1 MKVSLFS
8 LVAFV
13 LLLAGSCTTKKDV
26 GITPEPL
33 SYSWGKGSFEWNKDT
48 RIAFDGNEDA
58 QQIVKTAFSE
68 TRFPV
73 TFGAAGEGGN
83 CIRLEVVD
91 SISGVTSP
99 EAYSLHVG
107 KDGVAIKALSDAG
120 LFYGVQSLIQLAEQG
135 KGSVQAIDI
144 LDEPRFPYRG
154 IMLDVSRHFR
164 SKDFVK
170 KQIDLLSHYKFNR
183 LHLHLTDA
191 AGWRI
196 AIDKYPR
203 LTQYAA
209 WRKGKTWKEWS
220 NSGAN
225 YCEETDPEAQGGYYT
240 KDDIR
245 EMVEYARQHCITII
259 PEIEMPSHSDEVLA
273 AYPELSCTHEPG
285 KQSDF
290 CVGNEKTFE
299 FLEDV
304 LTEVMELFPS
314 EYIHIGGDEASKASW
329 KTCPL
334 CQKRMKEEGLKD
346 VDELQS
352 YLIHRIERFLND
364 HGRNLLGWD
373 EILQGGLAPNA
384 TVMSWR
390 GEQGGIDAALSGH
403 HAIMTPGEYCYFDA
417 YQDAPYSQPEA
428 IGGYLPLSKVY
439 FYNPV
444 PDSLSTDIRKMILGV
459 QANLWA
465 EYIPTD
471 EHMEYMLYP
480 RAIAL
485 AEVAWTVPE
494 RKSWDFFRERIL
506 KIIPELKA
514 KGYNSFD
521 YAKEIGNRKE
531 YDEPVKHLAVG
542 KKVTFNIPYWPNYPA
557 NGDKTLNDGLRGGW
571 NYNDKRWLGF
581 ADNHRMDVVIDLEK
595 VMKIHSVSAE
605 FMQICGPYVFM
616 PSEVI
621 ISSSVDGKEYTQL
634 TAIHHQVQKDDSV
647 SFKKFGWDGETDA
660 RYVRYQAMADS
671 LYKDGIQF
679 VDEIIVK

>member
-107 KDGVAIKALSDAG
+107 KDGVVIKALSDAG

-135 KGSVQAIDI
+135 EGNVQAVEI

-329 KTCPL
+329 KPVRC
-334 CQKRMKEEGLKD
+334 
-346 VDELQS
+346 V
-352 YLIHRIERFLND
+352 
-364 HGRNLLGWD
+364 RN
-373 EILQGGLAPNA
+373 A
-384 TVMSWR
+384 
-390 GEQGGIDAALSGH
+390 
-403 HAIMTPGEYCYFDA
+403 
-417 YQDAPYSQPEA
+417 
-428 IGGYLPLSKVY
+428 
-439 FYNPV
+439 
-444 PDSLSTDIRKMILGV
+444 
-459 QANLWA
+459 
-465 EYIPTD
+465 
-471 EHMEYMLYP
+471 
-480 RAIAL
+480 
-485 AEVAWTVPE
+485 
-494 RKSWDFFRERIL
+494 
-506 KIIPELKA
+506 
-514 KGYNSFD
+514 
-521 YAKEIGNRKE
+521 
-531 YDEPVKHLAVG
+531 
-542 KKVTFNIPYWPNYPA
+542 
-557 NGDKTLNDGLRGGW
+557 
-571 NYNDKRWLGF
+571 
-581 ADNHRMDVVIDLEK
+581 
-595 VMKIHSVSAE
+595 
-605 FMQICGPYVFM
+605 
-616 PSEVI
+616 
-621 ISSSVDGKEYTQL
+621 
-634 TAIHHQVQKDDSV
+634 
-647 SFKKFGWDGETDA
+647 
-660 RYVRYQAMADS
+660 
-671 LYKDGIQF
+671 
-679 VDEIIVK
+679 